1 MFSIIIPSRNI
12 ENLTACVAA
21 IRKAGE
27 TARVIV
33 VWDDPTGGRLAAPFN
48 CSWEPS
54 AIIEGVQPFCFAR
67 AVNQGIRAAWR
78 DDVIL
83 LNDDAL
89 LETCRGFSLMLE
101 CMDVRNGYGLLACS
115 TNVTGY
121 PAQQRRPADY
131 QRALR
136 ELPTVAF
143 VAVEIPRHTINTV
156 GLLDER
162 FGGPGVY
169 GGEDVDYCI
178 RVREA
183 GLKVGVSDFCFV
195 DHATLPSTFRA
206 AHPRN
211 SAPGDIT
218 ESNRLGREKWGD
230 KWPEF
235 PR

>member
-12 ENLTACVAA
+12 DNLTACVRA
-21 IRKAGE
+21 IRAARE

-33 VWDDPTGGRLAAPFN
+33 VDDG
-48 CSWEPS
+48 CQWERYH
-54 AIIEGVQPFCFAR
+54 AELDIRDGAVPFCFAR
-67 AVNQGIRAAWR
+67 NVNIGIRAAGTG
-78 DDVIL
+78 DVIL

-89 LETCRGFSLMLE
+89 LQTPRGFSLMAEILQGSPTLRDE
-101 CMDVRNGYGLLACS
+101 CGLLACS

-121 PAQQRRPADY
+121 PGQHQLPRSH
-131 QRALR
+131 QRACR

-143 VAVEIPRHTINTV
+143 VAVLIPRRTIDTI

-178 RVREA
+178 RVRQA

-195 DHATLPSTFRA
+195 DHSKLPSTFRA
-206 AHPRN
+206 AHPGN
-211 SAPGDIT
+211 VAGGDIS
-218 ESNRLGREKWGD
+218 ESNRIGREKWGAV
-230 KWPEF
+230 WPL
-235 PR
+235 